1 LLDAYHLGLTAP
13 HSAAEAPNNSRRK
26 ISQAA
31 LRRDELAVLQ
41 FLLESV

>member
-1 LLDAYHLGLTAP
+1 MPA
-13 HSAAEAPNNSRRK
+13 NSRRK
-26 ISQAA
+26 LSQAA